1 MFAAFNMDFEL
12 DHSFG
17 LGMRDEETSAAPE
30 PSLRAWQELAALTD
44 GSGASA
50 ADVAAQ
56 LGRLSSEALRD
67 AIKSEQKISERK
79 RVLSRLS
86 ALASPAQV
94 RTLAVAA
101 ADAYDRPLSP
111 VLTKL
116 LNKLAREAE
125 ELPQQARVYAD
136 HSFRDLFKYIVEA
149 WSASSVDSASAG
161 YDSLFEQDDAED
173 KSHAGS
179 VAPEPERIIALA
191 FETGATGSVLWT
203 ALAQLGEG
211 ENGVRRILG
220 MLKNAPADSRAA
232 KTVAQQFA
240 NPQRLAMLL
249 HEEPVDFDAVD
260 TLLASMGDAAGGALL
275 DALVEAKTRDARRG
289 LLDRLAKIGPSIAP
303 LVVNKLK
310 SDQRWF
316 VQRNMLTVLR
326 EAGCP
331 LDQVPLDLLV
341 NHADARVRREAT
353 HLQFQNPAERDR
365 ALLAALRDSDAS
377 MIKIGLKAART
388 ALPEAAVPILAKRVL
403 DPAFPPEFRTSALQL
418 LARSSSVLALES
430 LLRYVSGGTTLL
442 GKPKLAAKTP
452 EMMIAL
458 SGLARTWPNE
468 RRAAPL
474 IALARESKDRD
485 IVAAAMP
492 GPKPA
497 TPVKDALDDD

>member
-1 MFAAFNMDFEL
+1 
-12 DHSFG
+12 
-17 LGMRDEETSAAPE
+17 MRDEEPSSAPTPSVRAWQDLVALADGYGTSAAAVE
-30 PSLRAWQELAALTD
+30 
-44 GSGASA
+44 
-50 ADVAAQ
+50 AQ
-56 LGRLSSEALRD
+56 LVRMPAD
-67 AIKSEQKISERK
+67 AMAAAIKSEQKISERK

-86 ALASPAQV
+86 LVASPASL
-94 RTLAVAA
+94 RTLAIAA
-101 ADAYDRPLSP
+101 ADAYEQPLSP
-111 VLTKL
+111 VLTAL
-116 LNKLAREAE
+116 LNKLARESE
-125 ELPQQARVYAD
+125 ELVFAD

-161 YDSLFEQDDAED
+161 YESMFAEQKEEV
-173 KSHAGS
+173 SHAGS
-179 VAPEPERIIALA
+179 VAPEPERIVALA

-203 ALAQLGEG
+203 AMAQVTES
-211 ENGVRRILG
+211 EDGVRRILG
-220 MLKNAPADSRAA
+220 MLKHAPAGSHAA
-232 KTVAQQFA
+232 KTIAQQFA

-249 HEEPVDFDAVD
+249 HEDPVDFDAVD
-260 TLLASMGDAAGGALL
+260 TLIGSMGDAAGAALL
-275 DALVEAKTRDARRG
+275 DALVDAKTREARRG
-289 LLDRLAKIGPSIAP
+289 LLDRLAQIGPAIGP

-326 EAGCP
+326 EAGCS
-331 LDQVPLDLLV
+331 LDTVPLDHLV

-353 HLQFQNPAERDR
+353 QLQFQNPSERDR
-365 ALLAALRDSDAS
+365 ALLAALRDNDAA

-388 ALPEAAVPILAKRVL
+388 ALPESAVPILAKRVL

-418 LARSSSVLALES
+418 LTRSSSVLALES

-442 GKPKLAAKTP
+442 GKPKLAPKTQ

-458 SGLARTWPNE
+458 GGLARSWPNE

-492 GPKPA
+492 APKSV
-497 TPVKDALDDD
+497 THEKDALDDD